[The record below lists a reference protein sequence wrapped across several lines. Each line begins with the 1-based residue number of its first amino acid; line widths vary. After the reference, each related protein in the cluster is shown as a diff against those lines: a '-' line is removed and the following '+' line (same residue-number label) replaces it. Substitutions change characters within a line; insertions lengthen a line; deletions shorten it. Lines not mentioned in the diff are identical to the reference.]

1 MSNLIR
7 GTNDLETLFP
17 EIAAQWDK
25 VKNHGITPADV
36 LPGSEKAMWWRCS
49 LGHSWKTAVSIRT
62 SGCGCPYCAGQK
74 VLKGF
79 NDLAT
84 TNPQLASQ
92 WDSTRNCVV
101 TPDSVMANSNK
112 YAWWLCE
119 KGHSWR
125 AVIASRNAG
134 RGCPVCGNRRVLP
147 GENDL
152 ATLFPRVA
160 SDWNQ
165 EKNGTLTPNTVAPYS
180 HRKVWWKDELGH
192 EWQAR
197 IANRTNGDDCPYC
210 TGKQALPGFNDL
222 ATKDPQLAEQW
233 DHEKNG
239 DRIPE
244 NMLPNSH
251 RNTWWIC
258 PKGHSWTAT
267 VASRHFNKCGCPYC
281 GNRKALP
288 GETDFATA
296 HPELMKDWDF
306 DLNQGIDP
314 TRLTHQARKMVHWK
328 CEKGHSWYAGVY
340 DRVHGRNCPYC
351 NYKKDKHIVVPG
363 VNDLETARPDLAKE
377 WDTQRNGNIGP
388 ENISPHSN
396 RQFWWKCKRGHHW
409 TAKPNDRLKGN
420 GCPYC
425 DGKTPIKMRIV

>member
-244 NMLPNSH
+244 I
-251 RNTWWIC
+251 T
-258 PKGHSWTAT
+258 
-267 VASRHFNKCGCPYC
+267 
-281 GNRKALP
+281 
-288 GETDFATA
+288 
-296 HPELMKDWDF
+296 
-306 DLNQGIDP
+306 
-314 TRLTHQARKMVHWK
+314 LTHIVI
-328 CEKGHSWYAGVY
+328 
-340 DRVHGRNCPYC
+340 HGGFVQ
-351 NYKKDKHIVVPG
+351 KDTHG
-363 VNDLETARPDLAKE
+363 L
-377 WDTQRNGNIGP
+377 
-388 ENISPHSN
+388 
-396 RQFWWKCKRGHHW
+396 RQ
-409 TAKPNDRLKGN
+409 
-420 GCPYC
+420 
-425 DGKTPIKMRIV
+425 